1 MSDIYLNEIKAY
13 LRVYHSEDDNYLIDL
28 LEFAKD
34 FIKEQTGISY
44 CHNDNTYKQ
53 AVLLCVSHF
62 YDNRMAI
69 SEKNLVVVPYSLDCL
84 IKHIAMRG
92 ANEQG

>member
-1 MSDIYLNEIKAY
+1 MSDINLNELKAF
-13 LRVYHSEDDNYLIDL
+13 LRVYHSEDDAYLTNL
-28 LEFAKD
+28 LDFAKD
-34 FIKEQTGISY
+34 FIQEQTGITY
-44 CHNDNTYKQ
+44 CCADNTYKQ

-69 SEKNLVVVPYSLDCL
+69 SEKNFVVVPYSLDCL

-92 ANEQG
+92 SHEQG